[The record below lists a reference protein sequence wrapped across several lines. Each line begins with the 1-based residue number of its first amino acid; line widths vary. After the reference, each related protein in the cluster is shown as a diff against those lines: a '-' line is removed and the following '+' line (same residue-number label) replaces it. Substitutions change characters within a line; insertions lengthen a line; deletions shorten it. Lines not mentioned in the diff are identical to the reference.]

1 MRTALALVLALAA
14 CHNPP
19 AMDESSR
26 SPLSASDH
34 SGPHPTI
41 TGTVVDARSGRPV
54 SGALVRGGG
63 VETKS
68 DARGRF
74 ELRGLERGWE
84 GDLVATADGER
95 TGKNRLRALEGGT
108 LEVVLFVR

>member
-1 MRTALALVLALAA
+1 MRALLALLVALAA

-19 AMDESSR
+19 ADDSVR

-34 SGPHPTI
+34 SGPRPVVS
-41 TGTVVDARSGRPV
+41 GTVLDARSGKPV
-54 SGALVRGGG
+54 AGAVVRGADG

-74 ELRGLERGWE
+74 VLRGLERGWQ
-84 GDLVATADGER
+84 GDLVATTEAGL
-95 TGKNRLRALEGGT
+95 TGRNRLRALEGGN

>member
-1 MRTALALVLALAA
+1 MRTALLLVLALAA

-19 AMDESSR
+19 AVDESGR

-34 SGPHPTI
+34 SGPRPTI
-41 TGTVVDARSGRPV
+41 TGTVVDARSGKPV
-54 SGALVRGGG
+54 AGAVVRGGG

-84 GDLVATADGER
+84 GDLLATTEGGR
-95 TGKNRLRALEGGT
+95 NGKNRLRALEGGT